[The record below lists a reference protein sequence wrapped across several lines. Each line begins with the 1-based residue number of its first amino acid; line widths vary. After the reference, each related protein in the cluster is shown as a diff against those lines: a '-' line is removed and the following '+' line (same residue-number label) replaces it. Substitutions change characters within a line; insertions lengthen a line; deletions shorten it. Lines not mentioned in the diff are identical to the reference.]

1 MVSVVAVEHPASF
14 LEVRDVACYSTTVS
28 GKSLRPGEE
37 ETIMGRDDNRNVPGR
52 QLLQSSHSR
61 FLSPSVCASDYFEQ
75 EDVSCNFSS

>member
-37 ETIMGRDDNRNVPGR
+37 EAIMGRDDN
-52 QLLQSSHSR
+52 
-61 FLSPSVCASDYFEQ
+61 
-75 EDVSCNFSS
+75 